1 MSAPE
6 QHQEAAA
13 GLQQEQLWEYFVVVG
28 LPKAGLQTITGDAGF
43 LGTDQKYKPAF
54 VDSLPHSHFDEAS
67 RLPPQLP
74 TVRLC

>member
-6 QHQEAAA
+6 QQREAAA
-13 GLQQEQLWEYFVVVG
+13 APQQEQLWEYFVVVG

-54 VDSLPHSHFDEAS
+54 VDSLPHSNFDEAS

-74 TVRLC
+74 TVRL